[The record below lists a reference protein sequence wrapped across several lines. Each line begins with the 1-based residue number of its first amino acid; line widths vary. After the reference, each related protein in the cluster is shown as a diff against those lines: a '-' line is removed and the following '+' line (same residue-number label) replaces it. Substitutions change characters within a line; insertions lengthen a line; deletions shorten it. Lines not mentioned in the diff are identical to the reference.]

1 MPFAGPPDM
10 RERCGVSRA
19 SRGPGKRESWH
30 WHRTRAHRKSQGGGR
45 SAHVVTGVAWE
56 SWQRWWTQ
64 AAPPALTSAAT
75 AVLTPWLTPWLTLR
89 LTPWPTPWLTLWLV
103 RDTARTSARRTGRW
117 ALSLQ
122 CATGCSRRDEHSRGG
137 KNAATHMFV
146 PTRTASAV
154 AAEQGRGDRASPS
167 LSSRASPV
175 KSTAAQVSARWR
187 TVNEPKPRS
196 VEDLRGSPQ
205 AARVAE
211 SDEKG
216 VIVYGGVSQR

>member
-1 MPFAGPPDM
+1 M
-10 RERCGVSRA
+10 
-19 SRGPGKRESWH
+19 
-30 WHRTRAHRKSQGGGR
+30 
-45 SAHVVTGVAWE
+45 VTGVAWE

-75 AVLTPWLTPWLTLR
+75 AVLKPWLTPWLTPWVTLWV
-89 LTPWPTPWLTLWLV
+89 TPWPTPWLTLRLV

-154 AAEQGRGDRASPS
+154 AAEQGRGDRASPF

-196 VEDLRGSPQ
+196 VEDLRRL
-205 AARVAE
+205 AAGGKAERSFLFMKRVHSCTGCRE
-211 SDEKG
+211 SAVPVDVVG
-216 VIVYGGVSQR
+216 APGAYLVAAFAAAPVRPNTSIG